1 MDPCLG
7 YQESW
12 LLIGQTRKLACN
24 FITKAHGYITWLTYL
39 QKLVIW
45 VLDFKGVGHDYSQLF
60 KFSTMA
66 KYYREISQLLAL
78 GEESFEDELRWI
90 VSDY

>member
-1 MDPCLG
+1 MPWIPR
-7 YQESW
+7 E
-12 LLIGQTRKLACN
+12 LASDWSN
-24 FITKAHGYITWLTYL
+24 TKISLQLHNKSTWLHHVTDL
-39 QKLVIW
+39 FTKI
-45 VLDFKGVGHDYSQLF
+45 GHLSFRFQRHGRDYSQLF

-78 GEESFEDELRWI
+78 GEESFEDELRRI